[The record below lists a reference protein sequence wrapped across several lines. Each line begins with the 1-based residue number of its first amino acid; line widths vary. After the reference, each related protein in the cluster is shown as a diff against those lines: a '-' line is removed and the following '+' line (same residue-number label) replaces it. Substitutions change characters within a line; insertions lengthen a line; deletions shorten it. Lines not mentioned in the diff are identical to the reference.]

1 MFENIDVRLIN
12 RRSRVI
18 NRRSRRSTRGG
29 GKKKREERE
38 GISILIT
45 DTGSL
50 YGTIG
55 TLMEV

>member
-18 NRRSRRSTRGG
+18 NRRSRRSTREG